1 MPAGGGRHLLLPV
14 RTWAA
19 SGEPGRDKPDWATL
33 KALLTRKGISSP
45 LFAVR
50 LSLTKGEECSWSK
63 PCKHIVLL
71 EVKGISLV
79 ITIIGIEDLM
89 ASTTPGDHVCG
100 PLPLGPSQT
109 PGRPLVRA

>member
-1 MPAGGGRHLLLPV
+1 
-14 RTWAA
+14 
-19 SGEPGRDKPDWATL
+19 
-33 KALLTRKGISSP
+33 
-45 LFAVR
+45 
-50 LSLTKGEECSWSK
+50 
-63 PCKHIVLL
+63 VLL